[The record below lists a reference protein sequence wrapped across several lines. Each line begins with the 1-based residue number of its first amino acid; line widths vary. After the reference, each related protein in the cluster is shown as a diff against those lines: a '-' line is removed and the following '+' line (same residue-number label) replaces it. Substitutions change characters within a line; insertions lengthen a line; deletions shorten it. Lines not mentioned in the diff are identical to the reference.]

1 MEILLKIEE
10 DSKLSKFFRYL
21 NQEQREKVIKRILQ
35 DSLNSKLELK
45 KSSELSVLN
54 ELRDRFIVNDNILI
68 VPNKIEDVGAF
79 ELKDKDKDVDVDV
92 DKDKNSGNTTVI
104 NSILLDSSDEDD
116 DGMLFDLVK

>member
-79 ELKDKDKDVDVDV
+79 ELKDKDKDVDVD
-92 DKDKNSGNTTVI
+92 KDKNSGNTTVI

>member
-35 DSLNSKLELK
+35 DSFNSKLELK
-45 KSSELSVLN
+45 KPSELSVLN

-79 ELKDKDKDVDVDV
+79 ELKDKDVDVDV